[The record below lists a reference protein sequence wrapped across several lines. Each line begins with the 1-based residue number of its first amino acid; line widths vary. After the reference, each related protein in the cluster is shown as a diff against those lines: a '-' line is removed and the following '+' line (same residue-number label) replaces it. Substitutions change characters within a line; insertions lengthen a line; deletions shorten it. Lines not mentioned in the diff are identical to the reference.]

1 MATPKTSTQDL
12 TDAEMIE
19 TGDSETVVETVAE
32 AAEFDGKIRK
42 KDIYNHVTVTTGLRK
57 REVREAVDATLA
69 YFHKCLS
76 EGHDLQV
83 PPLGKIRSIARGEG
97 ENAKLIHKVMLQNPK
112 SDKKDDEE
120 GNSSLA
126 DPGNAD

>member
-1 MATPKTSTQDL
+1 MATSTTSTTNL
-12 TDAEMIE
+12 TDAIE
-19 TGDSETVVETVAE
+19 TDESESVTVVETVAE

-42 KDIYNHVTVTTGLRK
+42 KDIYDHVTVATGMRK

-76 EGHDLQV
+76 EGHDLQI
-83 PPLGKIRSIARGEG
+83 PPLGKIRSIERGEG
-97 ENAKLIHKVMLQNPK
+97 ENAKLIHKVMLQKPK
-112 SDKKDDEE
+112 SEKKDDEE